1 METQG
6 KSKVRRAHWPSWLAR
21 EALLSPNGAPLPVP
35 AVPGLAC
42 EVGSVKKLA
51 AWVQGLLVGLAVA
64 TLMLAGV
71 TPVQAAEKVTV
82 LHVFVAV
89 GQSNMSGRGLP
100 SGTTDNP
107 QDSRIFQYGAKLRTL
122 GKATIPLDML
132 DTATGISPATAFAR
146 EYLKYQP
153 GNVGVLII
161 PAAHGATAFTS
172 SVATRT
178 WSVGTA
184 SAPKFDLPSL
194 AVTQTRQGIAAA
206 EKAGYTVK
214 LTGILWHQGEGNW
227 WMSTSAYSAKLD
239 QLIAY
244 FRSRLGAPRLPF
256 VVGGLAPEG
265 IAAQPG
271 SANVDKS
278 HKATPARVPYTGFAP
293 SMAGGVNTG
302 DRFHF
307 SRTGVDFLG
316 KMYVIGLRK
325 RPRPPT
331 VRYRRSA
338 VRPRPSQP
346 LPRCRAFGVWP
357 RSPSVTS
364 GTAPTSRSSGP
375 PRPPTRSGPGMWDGP
390 SP

>member
-1 METQG
+1 
-6 KSKVRRAHWPSWLAR
+6 
-21 EALLSPNGAPLPVP
+21 
-35 AVPGLAC
+35 
-42 EVGSVKKLA
+42 
-51 AWVQGLLVGLAVA
+51 
-64 TLMLAGV
+64 MLAGV

-122 GKATIPLDML
+122 RKATIPLDML

-307 SRTGVDFLG
+307 SRTGVNFLG
-316 KMYVIGLRK
+316 KMYVVGYAKAARTTYGPVPKISGSAKTFSTLTAVPGFWGLAPVSLSYQWYRSHVAIIGATAATYK
-325 RPRPPT
+325 
-331 VRYRRSA
+331 VRSA
-338 VRPRPSQP
+338 DVGRTITVKVIGSKS
-346 LPRCRAFGVWP
+346 GY
-357 RSPSVTS
+357 TS
-364 GTAPTSRSSGP
+364 GSRISAGTMVA
-375 PRPPTRSGPGMWDGP
+375 R
-390 SP
+390 